1 MLSSENRMKEIAMNT
16 LVSLANVQGLLAR
29 AGWVEAMKI
38 DDRSSLE
45 RFRNQVAELLI
56 AANEVLNTDSGPVV
70 RSLGQMAADTKRL
83 SPATPIHGSSS
94 TTEVKLRPARG
105 GLAPWQITRVTAYIE
120 SHIDS
125 TICTDDLAA
134 LARLSS
140 FHFCRVFRDSLGVP
154 PHRYVMRKRVER
166 AQSLML
172 STDRPLGQ
180 IASECG
186 LADQAHFTKL
196 FRRFVGASPGAWRR
210 ARAVSTAATTSSR
223 MY

>member
-1 MLSSENRMKEIAMNT
+1 MEQIAMNN
-16 LVSLANVQGLLAR
+16 LVSLAKVQGLLAR
-29 AGWVEAMKI
+29 AGWGEAMKI

-70 RSLGQMAADTKRL
+70 RSLGHIAADTKCL
-83 SPATPIHGSSS
+83 STATPIRGSSS
-94 TTEVKLRPARG
+94 TIEAKVKAARG

-125 TICTDDLAA
+125 TICTEDLAA

-154 PHRYVMRKRVER
+154 PHRYVMRRRVER

-180 IASECG
+180 IAAECG
-186 LADQAHFTKL
+186 LADQAHFNKL

-210 ARAVSTAATTSSR
+210 ARVAASTVATTSSR
-223 MY
+223 MYLS